1 MWFTFYFYW
10 IVLVYRLWLLA
21 GGLVSLAGD
30 ERKEFHVGT
39 LRFLKFLSSK
49 IDTWCAVDG
58 L

>member
-1 MWFTFYFYW
+1 M
-10 IVLVYRLWLLA
+10 LVYRLWLLA